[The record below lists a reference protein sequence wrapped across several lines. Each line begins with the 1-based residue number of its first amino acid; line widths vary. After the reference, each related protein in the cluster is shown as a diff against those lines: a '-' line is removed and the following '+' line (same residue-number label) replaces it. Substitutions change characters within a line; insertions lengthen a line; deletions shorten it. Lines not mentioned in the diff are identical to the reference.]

1 MKFNLIATVFAA
13 AFLFVVSGGNA
24 GAFTV
29 TCPTIVKL
37 NGTRYLPVVGVNDQG
52 FGQAALGS
60 DNGITCRYAVSYRP
74 VTPPTGTPP
83 ACPPLKVTA
92 TFSGGSNATWTPGVP
107 TFTETGSLQ
116 TARSPNGAVH
126 TTCQY
131 AGIAS
136 GRGLSASPTEAL
148 APNNTVSVTTSV
160 PTYDTCAKASPHSVT
175 CTAPTPTCQTSVTG
189 SALSAASTNAQNYTA
204 FSGNIWNPT
213 KINGAPFNGL
223 PWWPHGTTSFQTF
236 ATPVYQCEFSPAP
249 GWTWTAPSTGAW
261 TNSSH
266 NAVQCQYQAVNQSC
280 SGNPGYHGSFS
291 ITCSGTSC
299 GF

>member
-1 MKFNLIATVFAA
+1 MRSPRMITNVAMSQALRIPMTRNVTFETASDMCSIRPRSACETPENTYGCFLCSARRRNLLNPVHPSVSFIACDRAVRIRAPAYQQQCFRGTGAMKFNLIATVFAA

-160 PTYDTCAKASPHSVT
+160 
-175 CTAPTPTCQTSVTG
+175 
-189 SALSAASTNAQNYTA
+189 
-204 FSGNIWNPT
+204 
-213 KINGAPFNGL
+213 
-223 PWWPHGTTSFQTF
+223 
-236 ATPVYQCEFSPAP
+236 
-249 GWTWTAPSTGAW
+249 
-261 TNSSH
+261 
-266 NAVQCQYQAVNQSC
+266 
-280 SGNPGYHGSFS
+280 
-291 ITCSGTSC
+291 
-299 GF
+299 